1 MISSPMGGKNWVL
14 VIMYV
19 IAAVM
24 IIFFFA
30 SLIQSSFSQ
39 EVNIFPHA
47 QDPHMED
54 VSAVCLGG
62 Y

>member
-1 MISSPMGGKNWVL
+1 MIPSPMGGKNWVL

-24 IIFFFA
+24 NKRCEEENN
-30 SLIQSSFSQ
+30 QSSFSQ
-39 EVNIFPHA
+39 EVNIFPHT
-47 QDPHMED
+47 QDPHLEN